1 MDLLS
6 TAQGIL
12 SLKGLLAVQRLI
24 FVLLLLLPT
33 EQRIHLFLSRFISP
47 DGWNS
52 QKDFPKGLDAIQ
64 EELQEVGRRFRSVIH
79 HNRQVFG
86 PFYLGILKKVLFPE
100 AEPESDAG
108 TDSF

>member
-1 MDLLS
+1 M
-6 TAQGIL
+6 
-12 SLKGLLAVQRLI
+12 
-24 FVLLLLLPT
+24 
-33 EQRIHLFLSRFISP
+33 
-47 DGWNS
+47 
-52 QKDFPKGLDAIQ
+52 GLDAIQ